1 VLEVEWP
8 LFGELC
14 RALALRVARS
24 YDPEIVVGIAR
35 AGVIPGAVIASIL
48 RRPFLSV
55 TVSETGEAGASVLA
69 GTADALGGRRV
80 LLVDETCDSGDTFKV
95 ALSALRRHRPA
106 DVKTAVSFRTGDYAP
121 DFHAMETENHIILP
135 WDRLVVHDG
144 ELITRPDYARW
155 LSEA

>member
-1 VLEVEWP
+1 M
-8 LFGELC
+8 
-14 RALALRVARS
+14 
-24 YDPEIVVGIAR
+24 
-35 AGVIPGAVIASIL
+35 
-48 RRPFLSV
+48 
-55 TVSETGEAGASVLA
+55 LA